1 VLRGLRRPELQYQV
15 YDDLSEFV
23 ARLDMAYPALKRAME
38 YDGRQMGRRR
48 KIGRGMWRSADMM

>member
-1 VLRGLRRPELQYQV
+1 MRRPELQYQV

>member
-1 VLRGLRRPELQYQV
+1 MRRPELQYQV

-38 YDGRQMGRRR
+38 YDSRQMGRRR